1 MNIPQFNGEAS
12 LYQTSTCY
20 YVTGQ
25 SEGTMP
31 SSLIPQLGGR
41 CWAVCGSDPD
51 CLRCCL
57 CVSRGGDPSQ
67 CCY

>member
-1 MNIPQFNGEAS
+1 MTSPGFNAEAS
-12 LYQTSTCY
+12 LYRTSQCY
-20 YVTGQ
+20 YGA
-25 SEGTMP
+25 SRSAGTM
-31 SSLIPQLGGR
+31 SNFIPQLGGGCR
-41 CWAVCGSDPD
+41 AACGGDPD